1 MGLLNFFMGAS
12 GVPEITPAQLAEKSR
27 VARPPRLLDVRGAN
41 EFAVAK
47 LEGATL
53 IPLGELAQRAG
64 EIESWKYEEVVVYCH
79 GGVRSLRGAGILKG
93 LGFTNVASLAGGID
107 RWSIEVDPKVPRY

>member
-1 MGLLNFFMGAS
+1 VGLLNFIMGAS
-12 GVPEITPAQLAEKSR
+12 GVPEITPAQLAEKLR
-27 VARPPRLLDVRGAN
+27 AARPPRLLDVRGAN

-47 LEGATL
+47 LENATL
-53 IPLGELAQRAG
+53 IPLGELAQRTSG
-64 EIESWKYEEVVVYCH
+64 IEAWKNEEVVVYCH

-107 RWSIEVDPKVPRY
+107 RWSVEVDPKVPRY